1 VDRQTHIF
9 SIPSDRLVD
18 LASHADPSAG
28 CREIMTLHL
37 HTGPVSSLSP
47 SLDYSNVLT
56 SSWDGLL
63 GVFKLPTR
71 EEPLEERHEVGPEPG
86 SYLTGVDRR
95 SKKRRLNV
103 KDTTAIETPNGEQA
117 NGLPAAN
124 SGGYRKSPEMVLRGH
139 NGRIGGSIWDKEQAG
154 TVWSAGWDGSVRG
167 WAVESGGCEVVK
179 VSCQSFRWLR
189 GEGKGVSAEKHLA
202 YGFLTART
210 ARASGAVH
218 RSDGW
223 DEKFGDGSHGPG
235 RMSLGC

>member
-1 VDRQTHIF
+1 
-9 SIPSDRLVD
+9 
-18 LASHADPSAG
+18 
-28 CREIMTLHL
+28 MTLHL

-47 SLDYSNVLT
+47 SLDYSKVLT

-103 KDTTAIETPNGEQA
+103 KDATATETPNGEQP

-167 WAVESGGCEVVK
+167 WDVESGGCEVVK
-179 VSCQSFRWLR
+179 VGCHIFGWLR
-189 GEGKGVSAEKHLA
+189 GEGKGL
-202 YGFLTART
+202 
-210 ARASGAVH
+210 
-218 RSDGW
+218 
-223 DEKFGDGSHGPG
+223 
-235 RMSLGC
+235 

>member
-167 WAVESGGCEVVK
+167 WDVESGGCEVVK
-179 VSCQSFRWLR
+179 VSCQIFGWLH
-189 GEGKGVSAEKHLA
+189 GEGKGV
-202 YGFLTART
+202 
-210 ARASGAVH
+210 
-218 RSDGW
+218 
-223 DEKFGDGSHGPG
+223 
-235 RMSLGC
+235 